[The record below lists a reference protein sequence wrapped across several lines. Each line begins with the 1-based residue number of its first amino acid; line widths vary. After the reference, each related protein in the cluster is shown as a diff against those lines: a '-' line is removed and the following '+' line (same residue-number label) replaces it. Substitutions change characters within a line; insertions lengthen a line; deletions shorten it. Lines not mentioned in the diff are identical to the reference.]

1 MSYRRWGKPVTTAV
15 LKSSA
20 RVRKR
25 GNSEPAEKKK
35 ATGPS
40 FSPSERLRFMQ
51 RSSRRGR
58 FAKNLYAVTAAT
70 LGILLWGSAL
80 LDWAG
85 YTRFVL
91 SLRWF

>member
-1 MSYRRWGKPVTTAV
+1 VQAIEQSEAAATNPNLTLEGHRHGAQ
-15 LKSSA
+15 SSQKDA
-20 RVRKR
+20 PR
-25 GNSEPAEKKK
+25 SQA
-35 ATGPS
+35 
-40 FSPSERLRFMQ
+40 FSPRSVSAFMQ
-51 RSSRRGR
+51 RSSWCGP
-58 FAKNLYAVTAAT
+58 FAKNLYAATAAI

>member
-1 MSYRRWGKPVTTAV
+1 
-15 LKSSA
+15 
-20 RVRKR
+20 
-25 GNSEPAEKKK
+25 
-35 ATGPS
+35 
-40 FSPSERLRFMQ
+40 MQ
-51 RSSRRGR
+51 KLGWRGR
-58 FAKNLYAVTAAT
+58 FAMNLYAATAAI

>member
-1 MSYRRWGKPVTTAV
+1 
-15 LKSSA
+15 
-20 RVRKR
+20 
-25 GNSEPAEKKK
+25 
-35 ATGPS
+35 
-40 FSPSERLRFMQ
+40 MQ
-51 RSSRRGR
+51 RSSWRGR